1 MGPENICAR
10 VPLHFHENHHQQEN
24 VARIGTHISTD
35 LNLIWNFRFRSANQ
49 IQRYNTT
56 RFRNLSMEF
65 IRHLFGSQPLL
76 ALFVTIALGY
86 LVGKIKIG
94 SFVLGGIAGTLLVGV
109 IIGQLDVN
117 IDSGIKNIF
126 FALFIYAVG
135 FQGGPQFFHALNRRS
150 LNQLASSFIM
160 CLTGLLCVLA
170 AAWMFGLD
178 RGMAAGLAAGG
189 LTQSAILGTA
199 GDAIAK
205 LGLSPELVK
214 TMQTNVA
221 VGYAVCYI
229 FGSLGPIIMVSWF
242 LPMIMKWDI
251 RKEAVNLAKAMSG
264 GRTEL
269 DPGQFNAVR
278 DIATRV
284 YEVAANSKAVG
295 KTALTLDKELS
306 DAAVEAVFRND
317 TSIDLTDATL
327 IQAGDRIAVTGK
339 VDVMKTAGDLF
350 GKEVAA
356 PDGLALVEENREI
369 ILTNRALGG
378 RAVDEIHDHVNIET
392 RHGVFLTAVKRMG
405 RDLPLLS
412 KLQLKTGDELHF
424 TGSPVDLDRV
434 QAKIGYKITAAAVTD
449 FIFFGIGMLVGILIG
464 MIEFKLWGVPISI
477 GSGGGCLLSGLLFGW
492 MRSVHPKFAALP
504 VGASNF
510 LRDFGL
516 AVFVGVV
523 GIGAGPQ
530 ALIAIRQYGLTLFFL
545 GVAVTLIPQVVT
557 FFFSY
562 YVLRI
567 QNPIEALACVAG
579 GRSANPAFAAL
590 LAKAGNATPVVSFTV
605 TYAVANVFLT
615 LWGPVIVG
623 VITKNAVL

>member
-1 MGPENICAR
+1 MN
-10 VPLHFHENHHQQEN
+10 VLHRLVTAE
-24 VARIGTHISTD
+24 
-35 LNLIWNFRFRSANQ
+35 
-49 IQRYNTT
+49 
-56 RFRNLSMEF
+56 
-65 IRHLFGSQPLL
+65 PLL

-109 IIGQLDVN
+109 IIGQLGVN

-135 FQGGPQFFHALNRRS
+135 YQGGPQFFHALNRRS
-150 LNQLASSFIM
+150 LNQLASAFVM
-160 CLTGLLCVLA
+160 CFVGLLCVLA

-189 LTQSAILGTA
+189 LTQSAIIGTA

-205 LGLSPELVK
+205 LGLSPELTK

-242 LPMIMKWDI
+242 LPLIMKWNI
-251 RKEAVNLAKAMSG
+251 RQEAVKLANLLSG
-264 GRTEL
+264 GHAEL
-269 DPGQFNAVR
+269 DPGQFNAAQQISTR
-278 DIATRV
+278 IYEIAAGST
-284 YEVAANSKAVG
+284 ASG
-295 KTALTLDKELS
+295 KTALSIDQELS
-306 DAAVEAVFRND
+306 NASVEAIYREGK
-317 TSIDLTDATL
+317 TLELTDATV
-327 IQAGDRIAVTGK
+327 IQAGDRVAITG
-339 VDVMKTAGDLF
+339 VIGVMESACILLGR
-350 GKEVAA
+350 EIPAA
-356 PDGLALVEENREI
+356 NGLLLVQEKREI
-369 ILTNRALGG
+369 ILTNRAMNNRQVG
-378 RAVDEIHDHVNIET
+378 EIREHAKVET

-405 RDLPLLS
+405 LDLPVLD
-412 KLQLKTGDELHF
+412 KLELKRGDELHF
-424 TGSPVDLDRV
+424 TGSPTDLNRV

-449 FIFFGIGMLVGILIG
+449 FIFFGIGMLVGMLLGLIQ
-464 MIEFKLWGVPISI
+464 FKIWGIPISI

-492 MRSVHPKFAALP
+492 LRSVHPHFAALP
-504 VGASNF
+504 IGASNF

-516 AVFVGVV
+516 AVFVGIV
-523 GIGAGPQ
+523 GISAGPQ
-530 ALIAIRQYGLTLFFL
+530 ALVAIQQYGLTLFFL
-545 GVAVTLIPQVVT
+545 GVAVTLVPQIIT

-562 YVLRI
+562 YILRI

-615 LWGPVIVG
+615 LWGPLIVG
-623 VITKNAVL
+623 IITKNAS